1 MNITFDTISEP
12 ASKSNMGKLYSLVI
26 ILFLG
31 SAAFSQSPSKVLKQ
45 AEKAMG
51 GTKSLQSVNSVRRT
65 GTIRR
70 MRDGA
75 TGKYESLS
83 AKPNLYNES
92 FELAGFEFESGYNGR
107 SSWRRDSRDGLSTLT
122 GDASVDFQAEALFRN
137 TLWLDYKKQKS
148 KIASSGKVTID
159 RWPHNVVTLGTS
171 KGVNIKLFF
180 NADTGLLVREE
191 IPAGNSTKTID
202 YSDFRFVGRL
212 RLPFKVT
219 VTEGD
224 DRYEIILNNIDLNP
238 QIARSEFDFPAIS
251 GDPLPDIRALLE
263 QLQQNEDKVEEI
275 LDTYSYVQKSTKR
288 ELGKDGVL
296 RETESETRQLS
307 FYKGYRISRVI
318 ERNGKPLTERQQRD
332 EDKDAEKRVEEIEKT
347 IAKREKEDLKGGP
360 PREDGQRVSI
370 AEVLRASNLV
380 NPRRERFR
388 GRSVIV
394 FDFEPNP
401 NFNFKNAKSFL
412 KFFGKTVGVMWI
424 DEQDKQVARLEA
436 YLADSFNVGGGVL
449 AKLRKG
455 ASFVL
460 EQQRVNDE
468 IWLPSVADVNLSV
481 RVLLVSGVNVNQKIE
496 SYDYR
501 KFATEVKDA
510 KVGES
515 PNPQP

>member
-1 MNITFDTISEP
+1 MGNFFILLTI
-12 ASKSNMGKLYSLVI
+12 LVLSI
-26 ILFLG
+26 
-31 SAAFSQSPSKVLKQ
+31 SAAAQSPSKVLKQ

-51 GTKSLQSVNSVRRT
+51 GAKALGSVNTIERT

-70 MRDGA
+70 LSDGT
-75 TGKYESLS
+75 TGRYSMQS
-83 AKPNLYNES
+83 SKPGFYHEEY
-92 FELAGFEFESGYNGR
+92 ELAGFEFETGYNGR
-107 SSWRRDSRDGLSTLT
+107 SGWQRDSRSGLNTLT
-122 GDASVDFQAEALFRN
+122 GDTSVDFQAEALYRN
-137 TLWLDYKKQKS
+137 TLWLDSKKQKA
-148 KIASSGKVTID
+148 KIASGGSSTID
-159 RWPHNVVTLGTS
+159 GRPHNVVTLGTN
-171 KGVNIKLFF
+171 KGVVIKMHFD
-180 NADTGLLVREE
+180 AASGLLTREE
-191 IPAGNSTKTID
+191 IPAGQGTKSID
-202 YSDFRFVGRL
+202 YADYRSVGSL
-212 RLPFKVT
+212 QLPFKMKVT
-219 VTEGD
+219 RGEE
-224 DRYEIILNNIDLNP
+224 RLEITLDKIDLNP
-238 QIARSEFDFPAIS
+238 QIARTKFDFPSVS

-318 ERNGKPLTERQQRD
+318 EKNGKPLTEKQQRD
-332 EDKDAEKRVEEIEKT
+332 EDKDAEKRVEEIEKS
-347 IAKREKEDLKGGP
+347 IAKREKEELRGGP

-401 NFNFKNAKSFL
+401 NFDFKNAKSFL
-412 KFFGKTVGVMWI
+412 KFFGKTAGVMWI

-468 IWLPSVADVNLSV
+468 IWLPSVADINLSV
-481 RVLLVSGVNVNQKIE
+481 RVLLVSGVNVNQRIE
-496 SYDYR
+496 SSDYR
-501 KFATEVKDA
+501 KFSTEVKDA
-510 KVGES
+510 KVGETS
-515 PNPQP
+515 N

>member
-1 MNITFDTISEP
+1 
-12 ASKSNMGKLYSLVI
+12 MGKFLLVV
-26 ILFLG
+26 LFVSVAFAG
-31 SAAFSQSPSKVLKQ
+31 VSNAQSASRILKQ
-45 AEKAMG
+45 AEKAVG
-51 GTKSLQSVNSVRRT
+51 GAKAFSAVTSIESA
-65 GTIRR
+65 GTIKRLS
-70 MRDGA
+70 DGSEGRFVA
-75 TGKYESLS
+75 RSS
-83 AKPNLYNES
+83 RPNLYVETYDLS
-92 FELAGFEFESGYNGR
+92 GFEYSTGYNGR
-107 SSWRRDSRDGLSTLT
+107 SGWRRDSKNGLSTLT
-122 GDASVDFQAEALFRN
+122 GKESSDFQAESAYR
-137 TLWLDYKKQKS
+137 TSLWLDYKKQKS
-148 KIASSGKVTID
+148 RIAAS
-159 RWPHNVVTLGTS
+159 GTS
-171 KGVNIKLFF
+171 TIGDRLVNVLTLTSNKGVSIRLHFD
-180 NADTGLLVREE
+180 ASTGLLIREE
-191 IPAGNSTKTID
+191 IPSGDSVKIID
-202 YSDFRFVGRL
+202 HSDHRKVSGIM
-212 RLPFKVT
+212 LPFRSVVT
-219 VTEGD
+219 SGEEKLEITLSEIQINQHVT
-224 DRYEIILNNIDLNP
+224 
-238 QIARSEFDFPAIS
+238 RSSFDFPAVS
-251 GDPLPDIRALLE
+251 GEPLPDIRALLE
-263 QLQQNEDKVEEI
+263 QLQQNEDKVEEL

-307 FYKGYRISRVI
+307 FYKGYRISRVTA
-318 ERNGKPLTERQQRD
+318 RNGKPLTEKQQQD
-332 EDKDAEKRVEEIEKT
+332 EDEDAEKRVEEIEKT
-347 IAKREKEDLKGGP
+347 IAKREKEELKGGP

-388 GRSVIV
+388 GRGVIV

-412 KFFGKTVGVMWI
+412 KFFGKTAGVMWI

-468 IWLPSVADVNLSV
+468 IWLPSVADINLSV

-501 KFATEVKDA
+501 KFSTEVKDA

-515 PNPQP
+515 SSSKP